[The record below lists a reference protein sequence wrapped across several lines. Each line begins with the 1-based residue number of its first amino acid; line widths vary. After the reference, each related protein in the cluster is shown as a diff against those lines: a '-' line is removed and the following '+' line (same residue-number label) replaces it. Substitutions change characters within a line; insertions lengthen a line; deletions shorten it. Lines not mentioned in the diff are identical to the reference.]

1 MNERILF
8 VEREL
13 NRISKIVKLEYY
25 NPIMVLNLSNIFN
38 KKEIKNDKEEQIK
51 QIKKSYKTIVRLIH
65 PDKAWNVDRFCEA
78 FNVVNISYKILL
90 EDDKRDIC
98 IKALQ
103 NEELLEEIY
112 KYEEENNEQDNNEQE
127 NNKNDIKNKNKNVIN
142 TQSLVIWNP
151 STIVLKQSNN
161 TQNEKI
167 KVTVNIAIDGAEHTK
182 NKCKSKSDKHQK
194 GLKQRVT
201 QKKNAENRIINHDY
215 SFTNKVVKEN
225 KENNKKIK
233 NKIIYTCIDDIK

>member
-1 MNERILF
+1 MNDHILI

-13 NRISKIVKLEYY
+13 NRISKIVKFEYY
-25 NPIMVLNLSNIFN
+25 NPLMVLNLMNIFDGKDIQN
-38 KKEIKNDKEEQIK
+38 NQEEQIK

-98 IKALQ
+98 INALQ
-103 NEELLEEIY
+103 NEELLEKIY
-112 KYEEENNEQDNNEQE
+112 KYKEENNEQDNNEHE
-127 NNKNDIKNKNKNVIN
+127 NNKNKIN

-233 NKIIYTCIDDIK
+233 NKIKYTCIDDIKY

>member
-1 MNERILF
+1 MNERILI

-78 FNVVNISYKILL
+78 FNTVNIAYKILL
-90 EDDKRDIC
+90 EDDKRNLC

-103 NEELLEEIY
+103 NEELLVQIFKNET
-112 KYEEENNEQDNNEQE
+112 ENKEQE
-127 NNKNDIKNKNKNVIN
+127 MNKNNDKNKKEIN
-142 TQSLVIWNP
+142 SQSLVIWEP
-151 STIVLKQSNN
+151 RAIVLKQYNN
-161 TQNEKI
+161 VQNEKI
-167 KVTVNIAIDGAEHTK
+167 NVTVNIAIDGAEHTK

-194 GLKQRVT
+194 GLKQRVV

-215 SFTNKVVKEN
+215 SFTSKVIKE
-225 KENNKKIK
+225 KKK
-233 NKIIYTCIDDIK
+233 NTK

>member
-25 NPIMVLNLSNIFN
+25 NPIMVLNLSNKKN

-90 EDDKRDIC
+90 DDDKRNIC
-98 IKALQ
+98 INALQ
-103 NEELLEEIY
+103 NEELLEKIY
-112 KYEEENNEQDNNEQE
+112 KYKEENNEHENNEHENNEHE
-127 NNKNDIKNKNKNVIN
+127 NNKNDMKNKNKIN

-225 KENNKKIK
+225 NKKIK
-233 NKIIYTCIDDIK
+233 NEIKYTCIDDIK